1 VQALDRAF
9 KHRSDRRAGVIG
21 ETINNYQVS
30 ELLGEGGMGAVY
42 LAEHPFMGRKAAIK
56 VLRREFAED
65 RGLVERFMNEARA
78 ANAIR
83 HPNIIDIIDVGRMPS
98 GIPYLMME
106 FLEGESLAHRLR
118 RGAVPVPE
126 VIDIILQTTSALAAA
141 HSKGIVHR
149 DLKPDNLYLVPDEAA
164 PGGIRVKV
172 LDFGIAKL
180 RDDLSG
186 GMAKTQAGALM
197 GTPPYM
203 SPEQCRGITDQI
215 DHRTDVYAIGIIL
228 YEMLCGAPPFVSEG
242 WGEVVLAHLTKP
254 PPSPRS
260 RNASIPET
268 LEVVI
273 MKALAKN
280 PDERFPTAADM
291 RTALRAMTA
300 TSTFPPRSTVG
311 TMPATPTAA
320 SMPVKVPTTFRTAT
334 GEMSSLKPTLAET
347 PADLRPK
354 SRRGLA
360 IAGVAAAA
368 AVAGVA
374 FFAVSGKRQSDVATA
389 PPVTAPVVAAA
400 PPPPPAPKPPPSE
413 TPPPPPAQI
422 LVRLTSEPAGALVT
436 DTQRGVVIG
445 ATPFEQRLE
454 RKPTTLGVRLAKD
467 GFANVDLAIPLG
479 GDFEKAVRLERQKTR
494 APARVAAAPSAAAKK
509 PTGSGAAPAP
519 APGPAAAA
527 APAAAPPTAPPP
539 AAASPAPKPKAAE
552 KW

>member
-1 VQALDRAF
+1 
-9 KHRSDRRAGVIG
+9 VIG

-106 FLEGESLAHRLR
+106 FLEGESLAHRIR
-118 RGAVPVPE
+118 RGTLAIPE
-126 VIDIILQTTSALAAA
+126 ALDVILQTTSALAAA

-149 DLKPDNLYLVPDEAA
+149 DLKPDNLYLMPDEAA

-203 SPEQCRGITDQI
+203 SPEQCRGITDAI
-215 DHRTDVYAIGIIL
+215 DHRTDVYAMGIIL
-228 YEMLCGAPPFVSEG
+228 YEMLCGTPPFVSEG
-242 WGEVVLAHLTKP
+242 WGDVVLAHLTKP

-260 RNASIPET
+260 HNGSIPES

-280 PDERFPTAADM
+280 PDERFATAADM
-291 RTALRAMTA
+291 RTALRAMSG
-300 TSTFPPRSTVG
+300 TSTFPPR
-311 TMPATPTAA
+311 ATAA
-320 SMPVKVPTTFRTAT
+320 AMHTPPGTIAPKVPTTFRTAT
-334 GEMSSLKPTLAET
+334 GEVGSIKPTLAET
-347 PADLRPK
+347 PGALRSK
-354 SRRGLA
+354 SKRGLVFAGLGA
-360 IAGVAAAA
+360 IAAIGV
-368 AVAGVA
+368 VAGIAARGGKTEGPATAGVPTVA
-374 FFAVSGKRQSDVATA
+374 PVATA
-389 PPVTAPVVAAA
+389 PAGA
-400 PPPPPAPKPPPSE
+400 PPPAPAERPAPAEKPA
-413 TPPPPPAQI
+413 PAAAPAAPTQV
-422 LVRLTSEPAGALVT
+422 LVRLTSDPSGALVT
-436 DTQRGVVIG
+436 DSKRGVVIG

-454 RKPTTLGVRLAKD
+454 RKPTRLAVRVAKD
-467 GFANVDLAIPLG
+467 GFANVDLEIPLAA
-479 GDFEKAVRLERQKTR
+479 DFEKAVRLERQKTR
-494 APARVAAAPSAAAKK
+494 APARVASTSSPAKKPAAGGGTAATTPPAASAPAAAAPTAPSAA
-509 PTGSGAAPAP
+509 
-519 APGPAAAA
+519 
-527 APAAAPPTAPPP
+527 PP
-539 AAASPAPKPKAAE
+539 AAAKPKSAE

>member
-1 VQALDRAF
+1 M
-9 KHRSDRRAGVIG
+9 IG

-118 RGAVPVPE
+118 RGAMPVPE
-126 VIDIILQTTSALAAA
+126 VIDVILQTTSALAAA

-215 DHRTDVYAIGIIL
+215 DHRTDVYAMGIIL
-228 YEMLCGAPPFVSEG
+228 YEMLCGAPPFMSEG
-242 WGEVVLAHLTKP
+242 WGDVVLAHLTKP

-260 RNASIPET
+260 QNPNIPES

-280 PDERFPTAADM
+280 PDERFSTAADM
-291 RTALRAMTA
+291 RTALRAMTGIN
-300 TSTFPPRSTVG
+300 TFPPRATVG
-311 TMPATPTAA
+311 TIPGTPAAPSIPT
-320 SMPVKVPTTFRTAT
+320 KVPTTFRTAT
-334 GEMSSLKPTLAET
+334 GEVSSLKPTMAES
-347 PADLRPK
+347 PAALRPK

-368 AVAGVA
+368 VAGVA
-374 FFAVSGKRQSDVATA
+374 FFAVSGKRQDDVATA
-389 PPVTAPVVAAA
+389 PPVAPAVAAPAVAPA
-400 PPPPPAPKPPPSE
+400 PPVAPKPAPRE
-413 TPPPPPAQI
+413 TPPPPPTQI

-454 RKPTTLGVRLAKD
+454 RKPSTLAVRLAKD

-494 APARVAAAPSAAAKK
+494 APARVAAAPSAARK
-509 PTGSGAAPAP
+509 PTGSGAAPAS
-519 APGPAAAA
+519 APAAA
-527 APAAAPPTAPPP
+527 APAAPTAPPP
-539 AAASPAPKPKAAE
+539 PAPAAPKPKATE